1 MCVQAERTGNEG
13 PSQRWRVSALLRLP
27 AGFLPVPSAAKP
39 AQTVISPW
47 TALSKRSS
55 VPAGQPRLLKM
66 WSGARVKGMSSAP
79 FLPSGCSLG
88 QLPRVDVSEVAVAG
102 FSQRAPPCL
111 PLRPSAARQSLTPPG
126 PWAHEG
132 PPHPA
137 TTAAL
142 VETQASWGF
151 HEALA
156 CWRGR
161 ALRGRLWKAGGKVCF
176 DRHVGFANL
185 AK

>member
-1 MCVQAERTGNEG
+1 MQAERTGNEG

-111 PLRPSAARQSLTPPG
+111 PLRPSAARQSLPPPG

-132 PPHPA
+132 PPPPGHHCCPGGNTGFLGLPRSPGMLA
-137 TTAAL
+137 RAGAPWTF
-142 VETQASWGF
+142 VESRRQS
-151 HEALA
+151 L
-156 CWRGR
+156 
-161 ALRGRLWKAGGKVCF
+161 L
-176 DRHVGFANL
+176 
-185 AK
+185 